1 MAYSPGGDLDQRL
14 REVLGLL
21 LGIDPGEL
29 HDGSGPNITAHW
41 DSVNHLRVV
50 LAIEE
55 EFGIQF
61 ASQDILD
68 MHNLALIKTIM
79 GERQTPT
86 DEH

>member
-1 MAYSPGGDLDQRL
+1 MAYSPDSDLDQRL
-14 REVLGLL
+14 RSVLGLL
-21 LGIDPGEL
+21 LGVDAGEL
-29 HDGSGPNITAHW
+29 NDESGPNITPHW

-61 ASQDILD
+61 ASQDVLD
-68 MHNLALIKTIM
+68 MHNLALIKTIIR
-79 GERQTPT
+79 ERQTPP